1 LTTALDYRRWHRLR
15 IDRRAS
21 VDQNWKLLTR
31 KTYGSGSGGE
41 KAIALTLPQVAAAA
55 AYYRTADPLSPRLIL
70 MDEVFAGISAN
81 NRAACMELLAAFD
94 LDVVMT
100 SESEWGCYSTVP
112 QLAICQLTRAPD
124 LAAIDNTVYIW
135 NGSERL
141 TGELA

>member
-1 LTTALDYRRWHRLR
+1 MR

-21 VDQNWKLLTR
+21 PDQDWKLLTR

-55 AYYRTADPLSPRLIL
+55 AYYRTADPLAPRLIL
-70 MDEVFAGISAN
+70 MDEVFAGISSN
-81 NRAACMELLAAFD
+81 NRAACMELLAAFE

-112 QLAICQLTRAPD
+112 QLAICQLTRMPD
-124 LAAIDNTVYIW
+124 LAAIDNTVFVW
-135 NGSERL
+135 NGRERLSAESERA
-141 TGELA
+141 GIDRP